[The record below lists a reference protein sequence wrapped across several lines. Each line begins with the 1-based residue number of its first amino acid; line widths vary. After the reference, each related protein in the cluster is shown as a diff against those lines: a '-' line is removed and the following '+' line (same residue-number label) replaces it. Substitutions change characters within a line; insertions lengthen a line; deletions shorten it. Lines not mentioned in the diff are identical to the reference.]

1 MKRCHRG
8 GCGQG
13 GEDACCPGKSNPNPP
28 CNGDDGAKSQ
38 PAEQKMET
46 EQPANAENSGEWSF
60 DQQRGFLHNVGE
72 AVTSFL
78 EPFGVKVDVDVV
90 DKKAPSE
97 AAGGPPS
104 GGEAANT
111 QAAEVR
117 GMSLHI

>member
-1 MKRCHRG
+1 MGPYCD
-8 GCGQG
+8 GQG
-13 GEDACCPGKSNPNPP
+13 PP
-28 CNGDDGAKSQ
+28 KASSSCGDCSVASEHSK
-38 PAEQKMET
+38 PAT
-46 EQPANAENSGEWSF
+46 ENSSETSSA
-60 DQQRGFLHNVGE
+60 QQRGFLYAIGE
-72 AVTSFL
+72 AVVAFL

-90 DKKAPSE
+90 DKKALSE